1 MKKTLLIVFGSV
13 FVLLLV
19 LVATG
24 VISFNSIP
32 EKNTESQKNIPD
44 VFNTSYV
51 IDGES
56 FALVNG
62 KVEKEYTPGSA
73 TKNILSIFGE
83 PVYGDFDDDGDVDAG
98 VMLQHNPGGSG
109 LFYYAVFVMN
119 DNGASWSTNAILL
132 GDRIAPQTIEARE
145 GYVIYNYAERGVDEP
160 MTTPPSIG
168 KSLYVKYN
176 SDTKTISE
184 FTQ

>member
-1 MKKTLLIVFGSV
+1 MKKTLLIILGCILVLF
-13 FVLLLV
+13 FVLLI
-19 LVATG
+19 TG
-24 VISFNSIP
+24 VISFDFISKEDIRFQP
-32 EKNTESQKNIPD
+32 DVLNIPYII
-44 VFNTSYV
+44 N
-51 IDGES
+51 GES

-62 KVEKEYTPGSA
+62 KVEKEYAPGSA

-83 PVYGDFDDDGDVDAG
+83 PVYGDFDNDGDVDAG

-109 LFYYAVFVMN
+109 MFYYAVFVMN
-119 DNGASWSTNAILL
+119 DKEASQPTNAILL

-176 SDTKTISE
+176 SNIKTIGE
-184 FTQ
+184 FIK